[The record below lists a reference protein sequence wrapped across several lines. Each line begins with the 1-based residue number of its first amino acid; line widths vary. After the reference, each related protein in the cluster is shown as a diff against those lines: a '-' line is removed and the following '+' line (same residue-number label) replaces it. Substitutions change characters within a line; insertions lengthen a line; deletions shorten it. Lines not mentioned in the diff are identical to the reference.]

1 MLDADCATKSF
12 NSCQNH
18 VLSDSVYQVPFP
30 VNLDADM
37 HPQATVYINA
47 LLSKIILV
55 HAGASIFDGA

>member
-1 MLDADCATKSF
+1 MLNMIPKRFIRGEIIYCYSAYKV
-12 NSCQNH
+12 Q
-18 VLSDSVYQVPFP
+18 LP
-30 VNLDADM
+30 VGLDADM